1 MNPNHNQSLLIFIA
15 KHMPRLEV
23 QSNCLIEYSF
33 IYMHTAAERAGTET
47 IIEKKKMPGPAH
59 KLITHDAEGLRRS
72 DKPSSAIWDV
82 KKYKETLMG
91 I

>member
-1 MNPNHNQSLLIFIA
+1 
-15 KHMPRLEV
+15 
-23 QSNCLIEYSF
+23 
-33 IYMHTAAERAGTET
+33 
-47 IIEKKKMPGPAH
+47 MPGPAH